1 MRKNNLYSTLI
12 ISFWALTLT
21 AAPRLTVVA
30 VVDGLTTENLTML
43 RPYWSQGGL
52 RTMSEEAFQTSV
64 TYPHL
69 VYGGNE
75 TTATL
80 VTGVTPDRHGY
91 SMDNYFMRRDRQI
104 HTMLEDDAIQGI
116 GTNMHCSP
124 RALLSQTMTDKMRL
138 MYPNAKIYAIGLQP
152 ETTILLAGHS
162 ANACCWLDAEQKQWI
177 ATTAYSEGLPTAA
190 FEQNQSGR
198 ITTLAARMWMPRMD
212 IPAYTAP
219 TAQERK
225 KGFSYEVGDVLM
237 RSPEANT
244 LVIELALALQQSENI
259 GTDATPDMLM
269 LQLNS
274 LSPSAQSDRIASAEH
289 EDMYLR
295 LNQDLGYLMEQ
306 LDRRIGKAN
315 YQVLVVGRPVLGT
328 DAQTLS
334 DIHMPVQQFNV
345 DRAAAL
351 TGTYLMALYGHER
364 WVDGGYG
371 QSIYLNRTL
380 IEQKRLSLE
389 TLQRQVANFLMD
401 FEGVQIAM
409 PGHEAFHYPVL
420 GATLNKRF
428 TGDVVFMLQPG
439 WRLMQD
445 EKKALEDDI
454 ETLRVRKRKL
464 KDEVATTLTEAN
476 SDAQTIR
483 DEAKVQAEVIMER
496 ARQNAQQIQ
505 AQREKDLKEKE
516 KDLKAQKQAL
526 GDWKKHAEDFREK
539 LNDAISKEYKGKYDK
554 ALEQYKEVS
563 DRKRYNDYC
572 KVIDQMAQSKLKFKD
587 EKILDYFK
595 RRAGVDFTLPQA
607 PSIMCV
613 PKFSRRLPDIP
624 ESWLDG
630 KDSDDFE
637 R

>member
-1 MRKNNLYSTLI
+1 MRKNHLYSTLI

-52 RTMSEEAFQTSV
+52 RTMSEEAFQSSV

-80 VTGVTPDRHGY
+80 VTGVAPDRHGY

-274 LSPSAQSDRIASAEH
+274 LSPSAQSDHIASAEH

-389 TLQRQVANFLMD
+389 TMQRQVANFLMD

-409 PGHEAFHYPVL
+409 PGYEALRYPVL
-420 GATLNKRF
+420 SSTLCKRH

-439 WRLMQD
+439 WQLLRN
-445 EKKALEDDI
+445 EKYTLDHVIDDNP
-454 ETLRVRKRKL
+454 ESPVLLWSGTLRPMPQG
-464 KDEVATTLTEAN
+464 TLTAIDVAN
-476 SDAQTIR
+476 LI
-483 DEAKVQAEVIMER
+483 
-496 ARQNAQQIQ
+496 
-505 AQREKDLKEKE
+505 
-516 KDLKAQKQAL
+516 
-526 GDWKKHAEDFREK
+526 F
-539 LNDAISKEYKGKYDK
+539 
-554 ALEQYKEVS
+554 
-563 DRKRYNDYC
+563 
-572 KVIDQMAQSKLKFKD
+572 
-587 EKILDYFK
+587 
-595 RRAGVDFTLPQA
+595 
-607 PSIMCV
+607 
-613 PKFSRRLPDIP
+613 
-624 ESWLDG
+624 
-630 KDSDDFE
+630 
-637 R
+637 

>member
-1 MRKNNLYSTLI
+1 MRKNHLYSTLI

-80 VTGVTPDRHGY
+80 VTGVTPDRHGH

-409 PGHEAFHYPVL
+409 PGYEALRYPVL
-420 GATLNKRF
+420 SSTLCKRH

-439 WRLMQD
+439 WQLLRN
-445 EKKALEDDI
+445 EKYTLDHVIDDNPESPVLLWSGTI
-454 ETLRVRKRKL
+454 RPMPQG
-464 KDEVATTLTEAN
+464 TLTAIDVAN
-476 SDAQTIR
+476 LI
-483 DEAKVQAEVIMER
+483 
-496 ARQNAQQIQ
+496 
-505 AQREKDLKEKE
+505 
-516 KDLKAQKQAL
+516 
-526 GDWKKHAEDFREK
+526 F
-539 LNDAISKEYKGKYDK
+539 
-554 ALEQYKEVS
+554 
-563 DRKRYNDYC
+563 
-572 KVIDQMAQSKLKFKD
+572 
-587 EKILDYFK
+587 
-595 RRAGVDFTLPQA
+595 
-607 PSIMCV
+607 
-613 PKFSRRLPDIP
+613 
-624 ESWLDG
+624 
-630 KDSDDFE
+630 
-637 R
+637 

>member
-1 MRKNNLYSTLI
+1 MRKNHLYSTLI

-212 IPAYTAP
+212 IPAYTTP

-409 PGHEAFHYPVL
+409 PGYEALRYPVL
-420 GATLNKRF
+420 SSTLCKRH

-439 WRLMQD
+439 WQLLRN
-445 EKKALEDDI
+445 EKYTLDHVIDDNPESPVLLWSGTI
-454 ETLRVRKRKL
+454 RPMPQG
-464 KDEVATTLTEAN
+464 TLTAIDVAN
-476 SDAQTIR
+476 LI
-483 DEAKVQAEVIMER
+483 
-496 ARQNAQQIQ
+496 
-505 AQREKDLKEKE
+505 
-516 KDLKAQKQAL
+516 
-526 GDWKKHAEDFREK
+526 F
-539 LNDAISKEYKGKYDK
+539 
-554 ALEQYKEVS
+554 
-563 DRKRYNDYC
+563 
-572 KVIDQMAQSKLKFKD
+572 
-587 EKILDYFK
+587 
-595 RRAGVDFTLPQA
+595 
-607 PSIMCV
+607 
-613 PKFSRRLPDIP
+613 
-624 ESWLDG
+624 
-630 KDSDDFE
+630 
-637 R
+637 